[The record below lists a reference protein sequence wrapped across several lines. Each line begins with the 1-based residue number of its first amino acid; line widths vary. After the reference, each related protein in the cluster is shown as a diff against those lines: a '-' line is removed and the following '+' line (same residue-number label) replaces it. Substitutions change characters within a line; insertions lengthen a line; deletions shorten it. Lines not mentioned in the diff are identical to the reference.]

1 MKILIIGGGN
11 VAEELLSRIDLRK
24 HEVFVVEKD
33 PERRRVLSMKYDIYV
48 IDRDATDVGL
58 YTNEINMSEIDAV
71 IALTGRNEINLFAL
85 AIAKMYNIPLRMAK
99 VTDINIAILLQN
111 LGLGIP
117 ICQPSLVASLISNYI
132 SAISAPLAVGE
143 FAGYKLYY
151 VSLAETDLAVNQR
164 ISQLNLPKDTYILLL
179 FDGSNLRTPSP
190 EDVLKPGYQLLVIS
204 KEPDVSKY
212 FKG

>member
-1 MKILIIGGGN
+1 M
-11 VAEELLSRIDLRK
+11 AEELLARIDLRK

-33 PERRRVLSMKYDIYV
+33 PERRRILSMKYDVYV

-58 YTNEINMSEIDAV
+58 YTSEVDMNEIDAV

-99 VTDINIAILLQN
+99 VTDINIAVLLQS

-117 ICQPSLVASLISNYI
+117 ICQPSLVASFISNYI
-132 SAISAPLAVGE
+132 SAISSPREVAS

-151 VSLAETDLAVNQR
+151 ISLAETDIAANQR
-164 ISQLNLPKDTYILLL
+164 ISQLGLPEDTYILLV
-179 FDGSNLRTPSP
+179 FDGTNLRVPSP
-190 EDVLKPGYQLLVIS
+190 EDVLRPGYQLLVMSRERDI
-204 KEPDVSKY
+204 SKY